1 MVGDLLFVVF
11 TERGE
16 NIRLISARL
25 ATERGGYIMT
35 RTFTIKDGQMPT
47 KEQLDEV
54 KAAAK
59 REIRFD
65 EDSPELSPA
74 MFKAFKCSVTQRNRR
89 KKNA

>member
-1 MVGDLLFVVF
+1 
-11 TERGE
+11 
-16 NIRLISARL
+16 
-25 ATERGGYIMT
+25 MT

-47 KEQLDEV
+47 KEQLEEV

-59 REIRFD
+59 REVQFD

-74 MFKAFKCSVTQRNRR
+74 MFKAFKCSVAQRNRR

>member
-1 MVGDLLFVVF
+1 
-11 TERGE
+11 
-16 NIRLISARL
+16 
-25 ATERGGYIMT
+25 MT

-54 KAAAK
+54 KAAAE
-59 REIRFD
+59 REIQFD

-74 MFKAFKCSVTQRNRR
+74 MFKAFQCSVAQRNRR

>member
-1 MVGDLLFVVF
+1 
-11 TERGE
+11 
-16 NIRLISARL
+16 
-25 ATERGGYIMT
+25 MT

-59 REIRFD
+59 REVQFD

-74 MFKAFKCSVTQRNRR
+74 MFKAFRCSVSQRNRKR
-89 KKNA
+89 KNA